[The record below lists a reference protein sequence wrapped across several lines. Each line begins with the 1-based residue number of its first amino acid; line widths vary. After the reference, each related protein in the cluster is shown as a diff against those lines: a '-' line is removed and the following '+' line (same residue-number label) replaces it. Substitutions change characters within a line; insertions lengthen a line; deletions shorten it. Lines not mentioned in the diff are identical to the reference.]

1 MELWLWFLWSM
12 LPLSLR
18 LYKVYHGLHFWFSP
32 VLQLG
37 SWAWLCVKG
46 VTAACETT
54 LVSQW
59 SYHKLWASFWNYP
72 GSEMHVM
79 RNSCFPSNK
88 YRVFLEYIC
97 RSVTHNLTL
106 RPNWHRALV
115 EAVIH
120 LDFPFSI
127 FLCGGSSYVDLL
139 PSHHTMQEDHNKKQ

>member
-1 MELWLWFLWSM
+1 
-12 LPLSLR
+12 
-18 LYKVYHGLHFWFSP
+18 
-32 VLQLG
+32 
-37 SWAWLCVKG
+37 
-46 VTAACETT
+46 
-54 LVSQW
+54 
-59 SYHKLWASFWNYP
+59 
-72 GSEMHVM
+72 MHVM

-97 RSVTHNLTL
+97 HSVTHKLTL

-139 PSHHTMQEDHNKKQ
+139 PSQHTMQEDHNKKQQSTSNLTERLAGGQTHFPLSFCMPGMADYVAFA